1 MQRISSTLLAT
12 VLLVAGLAA
21 CGSDDDGGATAAGD
35 GDTSTTAADTSET
48 SAAPEGG
55 AAPDA
60 GAAPEVDIVD
70 FAFAPEELV
79 VAAGTTVTW
88 TNKDDATH
96 SVAVSALDEE
106 SDDMAK
112 GDTFEITYDEAGE
125 YPYVCGIHNYMKGTV
140 TVE

>member
-35 GDTSTTAADTSET
+35 GDAATTAAETSET
-48 SAAPEGG
+48 SAAPGGG

-60 GAAPEVDIVD
+60 DAAPEIDIVD
-70 FAFAPEELV
+70 FAFAPEGLV

-96 SVAVSALDEE
+96 SVADSALDEE
-106 SDDMAK
+106 SDDMAQ